1 MLNDHMQNNQMRKQ
15 YPGINNENKGTD
27 KDMIM
32 DALKRQQQIDDKAR
46 SKESDWRLKST
57 STQAQHEQQIMR
69 DLIDQFDQQN
79 HQNNQQ
85 YVNKDIPTSILS
97 PTNLEVSKKRN
108 AKRQSK
114 GINGMPLQV
123 AQIIEEQVIK
133 RAKYNDDNTPGL
145 LL

>member
-1 MLNDHMQNNQMRKQ
+1 MRKQ

-69 DLIDQFDQQN
+69 DLIDQFD
-79 HQNNQQ
+79 
-85 YVNKDIPTSILS
+85 
-97 PTNLEVSKKRN
+97 
-108 AKRQSK
+108 
-114 GINGMPLQV
+114 
-123 AQIIEEQVIK
+123 
-133 RAKYNDDNTPGL
+133 
-145 LL
+145 